1 MAMSEDKKECFV
13 IMPISDAEGYD
24 KGHFTRVYYDIIK
37 PAVESAGHK
46 PIRADEV
53 VSSNLIQLDIVERL
67 IYAPLAICDI
77 SSRNPNVFYELGI
90 RHAFNK
96 PVVLMKDNV
105 TPNAFDISSFRYIE
119 YTKEMG
125 YRDVTSA
132 IKQLKEFILS
142 TVNDWNID
150 KGVNSIIKLLPDTKE
165 NPTNLISEFI
175 LQEAQQLCKDLNSKN
190 LFLLKDLFKNRLNSL
205 EQLCITK
212 SDKLVCEYLR
222 SKFYFQYN
230 NQIFISE

>member
-1 MAMSEDKKECFV
+1 MSEDQKECFV

-24 KGHFTRVYYDIIK
+24 KGHFTRVYYDIIE

-105 TPNAFDISSFRYIE
+105 TPNAF
-119 YTKEMG
+119 
-125 YRDVTSA
+125 
-132 IKQLKEFILS
+132 
-142 TVNDWNID
+142 
-150 KGVNSIIKLLPDTKE
+150 
-165 NPTNLISEFI
+165 LI
-175 LQEAQQLCKDLNSKN
+175 
-190 LFLLKDLFKNRLNSL
+190 
-205 EQLCITK
+205 
-212 SDKLVCEYLR
+212 
-222 SKFYFQYN
+222 
-230 NQIFISE
+230 

>member
-1 MAMSEDKKECFV
+1 MSEDQKECFV

-96 PVVLMKDNV
+96 HVVLMKDNV
-105 TPNAFDISSFRYIE
+105 TPNDFDISSFRSI
-119 YTKEMG
+119 
-125 YRDVTSA
+125 
-132 IKQLKEFILS
+132 EFILS

-150 KGVNSIIKLLPDTKE
+150 KGVNSIIKLLPDNKE

-190 LFLLKDLFKNRLNSL
+190 LFLLEDLFKDRLNSL

-222 SKFYFQYN
+222 SKFHFQYK